1 MSADLFYWEGLCARA
16 ESSIRSAY
24 SSTFFARRNI
34 SIVDQQSRCFNLCW
48 ALHKTRRIRATDHV
62 AIIGGGISGLTCAV
76 ALAAWTNCLVS
87 ILERDSTLLT
97 RFRRAAHR
105 YIHPD
110 LNHRG
115 GSDGYLIYDPHKPT
129 RFPFMNWSGDY
140 APTVAGELI
149 RKFEHY
155 RGSLNI
161 ALHLNTTVCK
171 PRAVSGGVELA
182 ILEPSRPT
190 MKFDAV
196 VFATGFGEEGLNPD
210 THTNDSSYWLSGN
223 PLSYRASPLRKKGP
237 ERVLVSG
244 NGDSAV
250 IEIAQLL
257 IKDFS
262 HEHIFSFLPSNNLA
276 RQLSNVYAGQVHN
289 LIHRQIE
296 REYGGVMPWYWA
308 MRELN
313 LAAHCAAAATEFD
326 FRQELY
332 STANLLLQEL
342 APNSTMDESRR
353 SAIMRQLRKKF
364 DALASIEIESCMNG
378 FVLSKIFS
386 AKVKDVFREDL
397 RVTVTGRSPAIYSTV
412 QAPLNWFLLR
422 FLTYYGAVDYHQT
435 ELVSSHLVNNLIGC
449 RFKDRSLDDQFHR
462 VITRHGPNY
471 EGYASDEAL
480 RKPDEDLPKDA
491 FTYLERFLP
500 PELFVEKHQLETF
513 NGRRLIRAQTRAF
526 SLDDEPYP
534 GSPVS
539 DGVVQRQADAVLWD
553 CHGHPD
559 FVKAEKLYRQL
570 KKKQSFKERKR
581 TITSLLKLALRGSKG
596 NRAKRRKRSPGLSKD
611 A

>member
-1 MSADLFYWEGLCARA
+1 MSTDPFYWEGLRARA
-16 ESSIRSAY
+16 ESSIPSAY

-48 ALHKTRRIRATDHV
+48 ALHKTRRVRATDHV

-87 ILERDSTLLT
+87 ILERDSTLLK

-115 GSDGYLIYDPHKPT
+115 GSDGYLVYDPHKPT

-140 APTVAGELI
+140 APIVAGELI

-161 ALHLNTTVCK
+161 ALHLNTTVGK

-182 ILEPSRPT
+182 ILGSSRPA

-250 IEIAQLL
+250 IEIAQFL

-289 LIHRQIE
+289 LVHRQIE
-296 REYGGVMPWYWA
+296 REYGGVVPWYWA

-313 LAAHCAAAATEFD
+313 LAAHFAAATESD
-326 FRQELY
+326 FRQVLY
-332 STANLLLQEL
+332 STADSLLQKF
-342 APNSTMDESRR
+342 APNSTMDEPQR
-353 SAIMRQLRKKF
+353 SAILTQLRKKF

-386 AKVKDVFREDL
+386 SKVRGVFREDL
-397 RVTVTGRSPAIYSTV
+397 RVTVAGRSPTIYSTV

-422 FLTYYGAVDYHQT
+422 FLTYYGSVHYRQT

-449 RFKDRSLDDQFHR
+449 RFKDRSLNDRFHR
-462 VITRHGPNY
+462 VITRHGPKY

-480 RKPDEDLPKDA
+480 RKPDKDLPKDA

-513 NGRRLIRAQTRAF
+513 KGRRLIRAQTRAF

-553 CHGHPD
+553 RHGHPD

-570 KKKQSFKERKR
+570 KKKQSFKDRKR
-581 TITSLLKLALRGSKG
+581 TILSLLKLALRRPKG
-596 NRAKRRKRSPGLSKD
+596 NRATRRKRSPGLSKD